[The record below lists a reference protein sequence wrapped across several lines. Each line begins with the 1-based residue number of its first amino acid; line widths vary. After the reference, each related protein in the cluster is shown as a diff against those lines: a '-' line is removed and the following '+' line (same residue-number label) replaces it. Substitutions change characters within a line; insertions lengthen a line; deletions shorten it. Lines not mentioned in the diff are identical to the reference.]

1 LSGGFFLR
9 ITNNRHK
16 LTYGAKRPI
25 WLEICQKS
33 FKIDLFILKL
43 DMPKKLV
50 SVVEAPLTAPTYQSV
65 KLPSWLV
72 AAAKVQAQL
81 FRRSTAGQI
90 EYWAELGRQYERS
103 GLTIPQVEEVLK
115 REDSQASAA

>member
-1 LSGGFFLR
+1 
-9 ITNNRHK
+9 
-16 LTYGAKRPI
+16 
-25 WLEICQKS
+25 LE
-33 FKIDLFILKL
+33 F

-50 SVVEAPLTAPTYQSV
+50 PALETSRTTPTYQSV

-115 REDSQASAA
+115 REDSHAIAA